1 MKKKP
6 KSTRTATDA
15 LKAYKAARRQEE
27 IELHGKP
34 LKQGGV
40 VKSKKRYTRE
50 RKHKGETGRE
60 IEV

>member
-1 MKKKP
+1 MKKKS
-6 KSTRTATDA
+6 KKIKTATDA

-40 VKSKKRYTRE
+40 VKNKKRYTRK
-50 RKHKGETGRE
+50 RKHKGEDAE
-60 IEV
+60 